1 MIDSLWDK
9 NVLLLPLSEDLQDV
23 SKSHRQFVAY
33 GNAALSSAVGTPFGA
48 GKACY
53 FDGTGDY
60 LRCPVTSSDFNLG
73 TGDFDISA
81 WGYIVGDSAVNGSS
95 ERHAMILSADNESNS
110 ASFEFA
116 IGGNASTTGTHLYLW
131 NGTTGCSGGGTISKN
146 VWHFVRAKRVSG
158 IVTFY
163 LDEVQLGS
171 SVSYNV
177 QFGSSSQYMHVG
189 GRPIT
194 NYNSIMNGYIS
205 NVRVTKGSSRPTSLP
220 TAPFPRPTIS
230 GTVRDASGALA
241 AKTILFR
248 DRSTQQWLGGANS
261 DPTTG
266 VYTFHPPDFGEVI
279 SEAIDGLFDPPTDEC
294 VFDLDPSR
302 GVVGGQLAFDNKGHA
317 LSYYNEVKI
326 NADGVSF
333 EFDGS
338 ADSIPT
344 TSADYILG
352 TDDFSIEMEFYPITG
367 GRTSGASN
375 RILQI
380 GSNSTAGTLV
390 IDAYSTN
397 NPMTLEVLFYDT
409 AYRTICAGGGTTLAN
424 NTWHKLQLRRV
435 NGVFTTTV
443 NDTTLATTGA
453 TAYNISASQL
463 VLGGNTSNTESFNGR
478 IGKVRISRGAR
489 RAAAAIPA
497 SRLLTL
503 PADGVSANND
513 LIYGRVTP
521 GAP

>member
-1 MIDSLWDK
+1 M
-9 NVLLLPLSEDLQDV
+9 LLPLSEDLQDV
-23 SKSHRQFVAY
+23 SKAHRQFVAY
-33 GNAALSSAVGTPFGA
+33 GNAALSSSVGTPFGA

-73 TGDFDISA
+73 TGDFDLAA
-81 WGYIVGDSAVNGSS
+81 WVYIAGDSAPNAVS
-95 ERHAMILSADNESNS
+95 ERHALILSVDNESNS

-116 IGGNASTTGTHLYLW
+116 IGGNASTTGVFLYVW
-131 NGTTGCSGGGTISKN
+131 NGTVSYQGIGGGPISKN
-146 VWHFVRAKRVSG
+146 VWHFIQAIRVSG

-163 LDEVQLGS
+163 LDGAQFGSSGSYNVQLGS
-171 SVSYNV
+171 S
-177 QFGSSSQYMHVG
+177 SQYLHVG
-189 GRPIT
+189 GRSIT
-194 NYNSIMNGYIS
+194 NYNSILNGYIYGA
-205 NVRVTKGSSRPTSLP
+205 RITKGAARSTSLP
-220 TAPFPRPTIS
+220 TAPFPRPTLS

-266 VYTFHPPDFGEVI
+266 IYTAYPPDFGEFQI
-279 SEAIDGLFDPPTDEC
+279 TCIDGLFDPPTDEC

-302 GVVGGQLAFDNKGHA
+302 GVVGGTPQCDNKGHA
-317 LSYYNEVKI
+317 LSYLNDPKI

-338 ADSIPT
+338 NDSI
-344 TSADYILG
+344 TSTSTDYILG
-352 TDDFSIEMEFYPITG
+352 TDDFCIDVEFYPING
-367 GRTSGASN
+367 GHGSAYA

-380 GSNSTAGTLV
+380 GPNSTVGTMA
-390 IDAYSTN
+390 I
-397 NPMTLEVLFYDT
+397 T
-409 AYRTICAGGGTTLAN
+409 AYASANPLQLECTFYNGSYVHLTGAPVTTTFAN
-424 NTWHKLQLRRV
+424 NTWHKLQVRRV
-435 NGVFTTTV
+435 SGVITVTV
-443 NDTTLATTGA
+443 NDATWATSGT

-503 PADGVSANND
+503 PADGVSANNA
-513 LIYGRVTP
+513 LIYDRVTP

>member
-1 MIDSLWDK
+1 M
-9 NVLLLPLSEDLQDV
+9 LLPLSEDLQDV
-23 SKSHRQFVAY
+23 SKAHRQFVAY
-33 GNAALSSAVGTPFGA
+33 GNAALSSSVGTPFGA

-73 TGDFDISA
+73 TGDFDLAA
-81 WGYIVGDSAVNGSS
+81 WVYIAGDSAPNAVS
-95 ERHAMILSADNESNS
+95 ERHALILSVDNESNS

-116 IGGNASTTGTHLYLW
+116 IGGNASTTGVFLYVW
-131 NGTTGCSGGGTISKN
+131 NGTVSYQGIGGGPISKN
-146 VWHFVRAKRVSG
+146 VWHFIQAIRVSG

-163 LDEVQLGS
+163 LDGAQFGSSGSYNVQLGS
-171 SVSYNV
+171 S
-177 QFGSSSQYMHVG
+177 SQYLHVG
-189 GRPIT
+189 GRSIT
-194 NYNSIMNGYIS
+194 NYNSILNGYIYGA
-205 NVRVTKGSSRPTSLP
+205 RITKGAARSTSLP
-220 TAPFPRPTIS
+220 TAPFPRPTLS

-266 VYTFHPPDFGEVI
+266 IYTAYPPDFGEFQI
-279 SEAIDGLFDPPTDEC
+279 TCIDGLFDPPTDEC

-302 GVVGGQLAFDNKGHA
+302 GVVGGTPQCDNKGHA
-317 LSYYNEVKI
+317 LSYLNDPKI

-338 ADSIPT
+338 NDSI
-344 TSADYILG
+344 TSTSTDYILG
-352 TDDFSIEMEFYPITG
+352 TDDFCIDVEFYPING
-367 GRTSGASN
+367 GHGSAYA

-380 GSNSTAGTLV
+380 GPNSTVGTMA
-390 IDAYSTN
+390 I
-397 NPMTLEVLFYDT
+397 T
-409 AYRTICAGGGTTLAN
+409 AYASANPLQLECTFYNGSYVHLTGAPVTTTFAN
-424 NTWHKLQLRRV
+424 NTWHKLQVRRV
-435 NGVFTTTV
+435 SGVITVTV
-443 NDTTLATTGA
+443 NDATWATSGT
-453 TAYNISASQL
+453 TAYNISASHL

>member
-9 NVLLLPLSEDLQDV
+9 TVLLLPFSEDLQDV
-23 SKSHRQFVAY
+23 KKHIINAEGGVVLSSSLGCPFGS
-33 GNAALSSAVGTPFGA
+33 GNALVMDGVDDDLFIADSADWDVKAGNFSIEVWAKFSSHTVNLVLVAQRTTSTSSHAFTFEYNSSVGGLRFSYTTDAVSPVNVDRTWTPTDGVWYFLSVVRNGTVIQIRVDGTQLGADYTIGSVAIWNSSAALRIGAVNATPAGFFHGA
-48 GKACY
+48 
-53 FDGTGDY
+53 
-60 LRCPVTSSDFNLG
+60 LG
-73 TGDFDISA
+73 PIRITKEARTISA
-81 WGYIVGDSAVNGSS
+81 A
-95 ERHAMILSADNESNS
+95 
-110 ASFEFA
+110 
-116 IGGNASTTGTHLYLW
+116 
-131 NGTTGCSGGGTISKN
+131 
-146 VWHFVRAKRVSG
+146 
-158 IVTFY
+158 
-163 LDEVQLGS
+163 
-171 SVSYNV
+171 
-177 QFGSSSQYMHVG
+177 
-189 GRPIT
+189 
-194 NYNSIMNGYIS
+194 
-205 NVRVTKGSSRPTSLP
+205 P
-220 TAPFPRPTIS
+220 TAPFPRPTVS

-241 AKTILFR
+241 AKTILFY

-279 SEAIDGLFDPPTDEC
+279 AEAIDGLFDPPTDEC

-338 ADSIPT
+338 ADSIFSVST
-344 TSADYILG
+344 DYILG
-352 TDDFSIEMEFYPITG
+352 TDDFCIDLEFYPIAG
-367 GRTSGASN
+367 GHGGTYA

-380 GSNSTAGTLV
+380 GPNSTVGTMA
-390 IDAYSTN
+390 I
-397 NPMTLEVLFYDT
+397 T
-409 AYRTICAGGGTTLAN
+409 AYASANPLQLECTFYNGSYVHLTGAPVTTTFAN
-424 NTWHKLQLRRV
+424 NTWHKLQVRRV
-435 NGVFTTTV
+435 SGVITVTV
-443 NDTTLATTGA
+443 NDATWATSGT
-453 TAYNISASQL
+453 TAYNISASHL

-503 PADGVSANND
+503 PADGVSANNA
-513 LIYGRVTP
+513 LIYDRVTP

>member
-1 MIDSLWDK
+1 M
-9 NVLLLPLSEDLQDV
+9 LLPLSEDLQDV
-23 SKSHRQFVAY
+23 SKAHRQFVAY
-33 GNAALSSAVGTPFGA
+33 GNAALSSSVGTPFGA

-73 TGDFDISA
+73 TGDFDLAA
-81 WGYIVGDSAVNGSS
+81 WVYIAGDSAPNAVS
-95 ERHAMILSADNESNS
+95 ERHALILSVDNESNS

-116 IGGNASTTGTHLYLW
+116 IGGNASTTGVFLYVW
-131 NGTTGCSGGGTISKN
+131 NGTVSYQGIGGGPISKN
-146 VWHFVRAKRVSG
+146 VWHFIQAIRVSG

-163 LDEVQLGS
+163 LDGAQFGSSGSYNVQLGS
-171 SVSYNV
+171 S
-177 QFGSSSQYMHVG
+177 SQYLHVG
-189 GRPIT
+189 GRSIT
-194 NYNSIMNGYIS
+194 NYNSILNGYIYGA
-205 NVRVTKGSSRPTSLP
+205 RITKGAARSTSLP
-220 TAPFPRPTIS
+220 TAPFPRPTLS

-266 VYTFHPPDFGEVI
+266 IYTAYPPDFGEFQI
-279 SEAIDGLFDPPTDEC
+279 TCIDGLFDPPTDEC

-302 GVVGGQLAFDNKGHA
+302 GVVGGTPQCDNKGHA
-317 LSYYNEVKI
+317 LSYLNDPKI

-338 ADSIPT
+338 NDSI
-344 TSADYILG
+344 TSTSTDYILG
-352 TDDFSIEMEFYPITG
+352 TDDFCIDVEFYPING
-367 GRTSGASN
+367 GHGSAYA

-380 GSNSTAGTLV
+380 GPNSTVGTMA
-390 IDAYSTN
+390 ISAYASE
-397 NPMTLEVLFYDT
+397 NPLQLECTFYNGSYVHLT
-409 AYRTICAGGGTTLAN
+409 GAPVTTTFAN
-424 NTWHKLQLRRV
+424 NTWHKLQVRRV
-435 NGVFTTTV
+435 SGVITVTV
-443 NDTTLATTGA
+443 NDATWATSGT

-503 PADGVSANND
+503 PADGVSANNA
-513 LIYGRVTP
+513 LIYDRVTP